1 MKSLEEPVKRAEA
14 AHAVSS
20 RRSPRLRQRVA
31 WMYYV
36 EEMTQSEIADALG
49 IGRIT
54 VVRLLSEARAL
65 NEVRITLSREV
76 AALSRLEIEMQK
88 AFDLPEVVV
97 APLSGAAAD
106 PRPALAAAAG
116 EYVSDMLRPD
126 MKVGL
131 GWGRTLSKSLS
142 FIAERQVPGLSVVS
156 LLGGITRAR
165 AANPSEFAWQFSRVF
180 MAECYLL
187 AAPAIVDS
195 PATKQAL
202 IERCGLREVFD
213 FAKTLDAVVVTVGSL
228 AIDSTT
234 DFHGI
239 VSPQDREELR
249 TLGAVGDILYN
260 FFDVEGRL
268 VDHPLNKRSMSV
280 PIETL
285 RMAKTRVLVC
295 GGLDKPDAMI
305 GAFQLLRPT
314 VVVTD
319 EISAEALL
327 KRVVKPELVA
337 PGR

>member
-1 MKSLEEPVKRAEA
+1 
-14 AHAVSS
+14 
-20 RRSPRLRQRVA
+20 
-31 WMYYV
+31 MYYV

-49 IGRIT
+49 VGRIT
-54 VVRLLSEARAL
+54 VVRLLSESRAM
-65 NEVRITLSREV
+65 NEVRITLSRDV

-88 AFDLPEVVV
+88 AFGLPEVVV
-97 APLSGAAAD
+97 APLSGLDAD

-126 MKVGL
+126 MRVGL

-165 AANPSEFAWQFSRVF
+165 AANPSEFAWQFSRIF

-213 FAKTLDAVVVTVGSL
+213 FAKSLDAIVVSMGSL
-228 AIDSTT
+228 AIDTKT

-239 VSPQDREELR
+239 VSETDREELR
-249 TLGAVGDILYN
+249 AAGAVGDILYN
-260 FFDVEGRL
+260 FFDIEGRL
-268 VDHPLNKRSMSV
+268 VDHPLNRRSMSI

-285 RMAKTRVLVC
+285 RTARSRILVC
-295 GGLDKPDAMI
+295 GGLDKLDAMV
-305 GAFQLLRPT
+305 GAFQLLRPS
-314 VVVTD
+314 VVITD
-319 EISAEALL
+319 EVSAEALL
-327 KRVVKPELVA
+327 KR
-337 PGR
+337 